1 MSVIFNCGFARVAVK
16 ESFRK
21 VGSASIETDPSE
33 KWKNYLA
40 AFEGDSQEVFAVERS
55 TYVKKS
61 KAIYSSFRKMNSKA
75 RAQYQDTFSVV
86 NWKALNTAQKKQHT
100 LSNCGGCQVH
110 YYAIHNLFPSGE
122 TFKSR
127 KLLKEALI
135 ESGVKTE
142 SKVKP
147 TQKTIKTAVKHIYSK
162 VNGHF
167 EKIFK
172 VSFAEAQ
179 TKVKELQLQ
188 KKKDA
193 NGKKRQR
200 RERARQEKNKIQDEW
215 SKRDCD
221 TMLATRQSFTQ
232 RSKQRKSLHFESS
245 TDASTRAQK
254 RKNQEALGE
263 RKRKRHSPPTSSV
276 LFDRESLLQEV
287 RNMKDGEK
295 VS

>member
-1 MSVIFNCGFARVAVK
+1 M
-16 ESFRK
+16 
-21 VGSASIETDPSE
+21 IEADPS
-33 KWKNYLA
+33 A
-40 AFEGDSQEVFAVERS
+40 AFEGDSQEVITVECS

-61 KAIYSSFRKMNSKA
+61 KAIYSFFRKINSKA
-75 RAQYQDTFSVV
+75 RAQYRDMFSVV

-122 TFKSR
+122 TFKSH
-127 KLLKEALI
+127 KLLKEAII
-135 ESGVKTE
+135 ESGIKTQR
-142 SKVKP
+142 KVKP
-147 TQKTIKTAVKHIYSK
+147 TQKAMKTAVKHIYSK

-193 NGKKRQR
+193 IGKKRER

-221 TMLATRQSFTQ
+221 AMLATRQSFTQ
-232 RSKQRKSLHFESS
+232 RAKQRKSLHFEPS
-245 TDASTRAQK
+245 TDASIRAQK
-254 RKNQEALGE
+254 CKNQEALGE
-263 RKRKRHSPPTSSV
+263 RKHKRHSPTTSSV
-276 LFDRESLLQEV
+276 LFDQDGLLQEV

-295 VS
+295 VSEDNKNYTYTCNVYPPKD

>member
-1 MSVIFNCGFARVAVK
+1 M
-16 ESFRK
+16 E
-21 VGSASIETDPSE
+21 E
-33 KWKNYLA
+33 LA

-61 KAIYSSFRKMNSKA
+61 KAIYNSFRKMNSKA
-75 RAQYQDTFSVV
+75 RAQYQDTFSMV

-110 YYAIHNLFPSGE
+110 YYAIHNFFPSGE
-122 TFKSR
+122 TFKTR

-135 ESGVKTE
+135 ESGVKTQ

-147 TQKTIKTAVKHIYSK
+147 TQKAIKTAVKHIYSK

-172 VSFAEAQ
+172 ISFAEAQ

-193 NGKKRQR
+193 IEKKRQR
-200 RERARQEKNKIQDEW
+200 RGRARQEKNKIQ
-215 SKRDCD
+215 C
-221 TMLATRQSFTQ
+221 
-232 RSKQRKSLHFESS
+232 
-245 TDASTRAQK
+245 
-254 RKNQEALGE
+254 
-263 RKRKRHSPPTSSV
+263 
-276 LFDRESLLQEV
+276 
-287 RNMKDGEK
+287 
-295 VS
+295 

>member
-1 MSVIFNCGFARVAVK
+1 MSVIFNCAGFARVAVN

-21 VGSASIETDPSE
+21 VGSASFETNPCE

-75 RAQYQDTFSVV
+75 RAQYQDTFSMV

-100 LSNCGGCQVH
+100 VSNCGGCQVH
-110 YYAIHNLFPSGE
+110 YYAIHNFFPSGE
-122 TFKSR
+122 TFKTR

-135 ESGVKTE
+135 ESGVKTQ

-147 TQKTIKTAVKHIYSK
+147 TQKAIKTAVKHSYS
-162 VNGHF
+162 
-167 EKIFK
+167 K

-188 KKKDA
+188 RKKDA
-193 NGKKRQR
+193 IEKKRQR
-200 RERARQEKNKIQDEW
+200 RGRARQEKNKIQ
-215 SKRDCD
+215 C
-221 TMLATRQSFTQ
+221 
-232 RSKQRKSLHFESS
+232 
-245 TDASTRAQK
+245 
-254 RKNQEALGE
+254 
-263 RKRKRHSPPTSSV
+263 
-276 LFDRESLLQEV
+276 
-287 RNMKDGEK
+287 
-295 VS
+295 